1 MKIKQ
6 ALFVTAGCLCLA
18 LGTIGV
24 FLPILPTVPFYL
36 LTVFFFAHSSERL
49 HTWFLGT
56 KLYEKHLASFVRGKG
71 MTLQTKISIMILV
84 TLLMGFGF
92 FMMAKKGL
100 WLPCSILAVIW
111 LAHVYCFAFRIK
123 TISAKSKEENHDE

>member
-6 ALFVTAGCLCLA
+6 VLFVTLGCLCLA

-49 HTWFLGT
+49 HAWFLGT
-56 KLYEKHLASFVRGKG
+56 KLYERHLASFARGKG
-71 MTLQTKISIMILV
+71 MPMQTKISVMLTL

-100 WLPCSILAVIW
+100 WLPCGILAVIW
-111 LAHVYCFAFRIK
+111 LAHVYYFAFRIK
-123 TISAKSKEENHDE
+123 TTSTKPKEENT